1 VRSRIARACAR
12 VGVFVIGLLATV
24 VTAGTA
30 SAQTVVVEASADS
43 NPFDALS
50 APVGLTAIG
59 LGMVGMLAGVFR
71 RKKAAVQP
79 ENQRKVL

>member
-1 VRSRIARACAR
+1 VRSRIARVCAR
-12 VGVFVIGLLATV
+12 VGVFVVGLSVAV

-30 SAQTVVVEASADS
+30 SAQTVVVEASADN
-43 NPFDALS
+43 NPFEALS

-59 LGMVGMLAGVFR
+59 LGMVGLLAGIFR
-71 RKKAAVQP
+71 RKKTVVQP